1 MAEQDFI
8 TGPFGSAV
16 PTARPVVPEPGIDV
30 GATPL
35 ADEVRVP
42 FTDAALAGERGV
54 AESRAAREARA
65 NLADSGVWE
74 GIGAGMTTWDTT
86 RLIKRLARPAF
97 DDEAEP
103 FNKFEYLE
111 NLPEHFSEDEHE
123 YFSEVA
129 KGTKSAEYALQ
140 VIRDQ
145 REAREVAGSHP
156 VAGTAIMFLDPV
168 WLAIPPALRA
178 GRLAPAAGRAVSA
191 VTAGAVGGGMVAAG
205 EGPTSDMEIAL
216 AMVMNSAAGAVFYR
230 PGKGLVR
237 ADPDFPTNDVLSI
250 TESLN
255 AAQPAKPRMRMARQ
269 EEWEDVEVPGAPDP
283 KFLHDFSLVFNEQA
297 ITKAREGYVVMM
309 TPDEFR
315 TLAFPRERT
324 TADLTADQATA
335 LAEGKRGPIRAA
347 ITKGGLDGVPSLRIE
362 GGKVTG
368 HDGRHRADVLEE
380 NGFDEIPVLIKGE
393 RPAAG
398 AAVVSETGESTVRIR
413 ERVQPNAPGVVE
425 RRKVREA
432 VWEEVP
438 AELHPNAVRSD
449 PAKVAAAVDTVLT
462 RSAKQRG
469 IGERLMWNTHKTMSN
484 FGTAGKR
491 IADFL
496 YDNNSDLSRHSVES
510 QREAVLHDLRRGQ
523 VEYEDLLRAEMAANG
538 AGTLKMLNPFTSR
551 EAYATQAKIE
561 QAVQRE
567 LFRREQAART
577 GVAATDDVPANIKM
591 MADKL
596 DAMHKRALAEMKA
609 AGVEGAEN
617 LLERPGY
624 LNRKWNSVMIDS
636 VIDRFEKRGLTREQ
650 AHAKVVDLVA
660 VSLRRASGAMDDKL
674 AKQIG
679 GAIVDRAQR
688 RGYFEDSLFNA
699 PAGEGTLKELRDILS
714 PMMDSADVE
723 RALNVLRVVDDEAGK
738 AGILKHRMDLDYD
751 ATVRVGNETVS
762 IMDLID
768 SRVSTIVDQY
778 NQRVATQVAFA
789 RRGMKKRSD
798 VEKLRE
804 ELLHDTPI
812 EKRAEAQELFD
823 NTIAHYRGEPSG
835 QRMNERMRLFSAYGR
850 SISLAWSGLW
860 QMTEY
865 ATAMGEYGLVKSLKY
880 ATQEFPGFKQ
890 LMKPDAATAKSL
902 ETVLADHSV
911 QSLRLRPFLARYEDG
926 YEMGTSS
933 ALQLSAQTIGQA
945 VPMANA
951 MKYVHHHQARMVGN
965 LILDRVRQAAD
976 GNIKARE
983 ALAKYGLE
991 APVMDK
997 LAAEIKAKGFDVDA
1011 WDHAVWAEVR
1021 PTFAKMMD
1029 AAVLKGRLGDVPAFA
1044 AFDNVGKFIFTYRT
1058 FVLTAHNKILAGGL
1072 ERNGASAVGLVLLY
1086 QLPLSMAA
1094 VQAHSVVMGAGIM
1107 EPGDMAQK
1115 AVGQMGGLG
1124 LFSEPFKWVTGQDN
1138 KLGAPGLIP
1147 IDRGIG
1153 LLQSAANADAE
1164 KGASTALTMLPVISA
1179 VPFVRGMSEQIKE

>member
-1 MAEQDFI
+1 
-8 TGPFGSAV
+8 
-16 PTARPVVPEPGIDV
+16 
-30 GATPL
+30 
-35 ADEVRVP
+35 
-42 FTDAALAGERGV
+42 
-54 AESRAAREARA
+54 
-65 NLADSGVWE
+65 VWA
-74 GIGAGMTTWDTT
+74 GIGAGITTWDTT
-86 RLIKRLARPAF
+86 RLIKRFARPSF
-97 DDEAEP
+97 ENETEP

-123 YFSEVA
+123 YFSDVA

-145 REAREVAGSHP
+145 RQAREVAGAHP
-156 VAGTAIMFLDPV
+156 IAGMAAMFIDPV

-178 GRLAPAAGRAVSA
+178 GKLTPAAGRAVSA
-191 VTAGAVGGGMVAAG
+191 GTAGAIGGGMVAAG
-205 EGPTSDMEIAL
+205 EGPVSDMEIAL
-216 AMVMNSAAGAVFYR
+216 NMVLNSAVGGVFYR
-230 PGKGLVR
+230 PGKGLVK
-237 ADPDFPTNDVLSI
+237 ADTDFPPDTVRDLTETLTADV
-250 TESLN
+250 
-255 AAQPAKPRMRMARQ
+255 AQATKPRMRMTQQ
-269 EEWEDVEVPGAPDP
+269 EEWEEVPVQAEPLAGHKTTDLGDVVVTESAKEPGKFQITFWDGKAGVGKPTGDAVYSTREEAIRAFEEAGEGTVHRAPAAAP
-283 KFLHDFSLVFNEQA
+283 
-297 ITKAREGYVVMM
+297 
-309 TPDEFR
+309 
-315 TLAFPRERT
+315 
-324 TADLTADQATA
+324 
-335 LAEGKRGPIRAA
+335 AEGAM
-347 ITKGGLDGVPSLRIE
+347 
-362 GGKVTG
+362 
-368 HDGRHRADVLEE
+368 
-380 NGFDEIPVLIKGE
+380 
-393 RPAAG
+393 
-398 AAVVSETGESTVRIR
+398 
-413 ERVQPNAPGVVE
+413 E
-425 RRKVREA
+425 RRKVRDA

-449 PAKVAAAVDTVLT
+449 PAAVVAAVDTALAQG
-462 RSAKQRG
+462 AKKRG
-469 IGERLMWNTHKTMSN
+469 FGEAIMWNTHKTMSN
-484 FGTAGKR
+484 FGTVGKR

-510 QREAVLHDLRRGQ
+510 QREAILHDLRRGQ

-538 AGTLKMLNPFTSR
+538 AGILKMLNPFTSR

-577 GVAATDDVPANIKM
+577 GVAASDDVPANIKM

-624 LNRKWNSVMIDS
+624 LNRKWNSVMIDN
-636 VIDRFEKRGLTREQ
+636 VIDRFEKAGLNRVQ

-660 VSLRRASGAMDDKL
+660 VSLRRANGAMDEKL

-714 PMMDSADVE
+714 PMMNSADVE

-751 ATVRVGNETVS
+751 ATVRVGNETVG
-762 IMDLID
+762 ITDLID

-789 RRGMKKRSD
+789 RSGLKKRSD
-798 VEKLRE
+798 VERMRE
-804 ELLHDTPI
+804 ELLHDTPL
-812 EKRAEAQELFD
+812 EKRAEAKELFD

-835 QRMNERMRLFSAYGR
+835 QRMNERMRLYSAYGR

-865 ATAMGEYGLVKSLKY
+865 ATAMGEYGLMKSLKY
-880 ATQEFPGFKQ
+880 ATQEFPGFKS
-890 LMKPDAATAKSL
+890 LMRPDKQTATSL
-902 ETVLADHSV
+902 ETVLADHSM

-965 LILDRVRQAAD
+965 LILDRVQQAAG
-976 GNIKARE
+976 GNAKARE

-997 LAAEIKAKGFDVDA
+997 LAAEVKAKGFDVDA
-1011 WDHAVWAEVR
+1011 WDSAVWADVR
-1021 PTFAKMMD
+1021 PVFAKMMD
-1029 AAVLKGRLGDVPAFA
+1029 ASVLKGRLGDVPAFA

-1058 FVLTAHNKILAGGL
+1058 FVLSAHNKILAGGL
-1072 ERNGASAVGLVLLY
+1072 ERNGSAAVGLVLLY
-1086 QLPLSMAA
+1086 QLPLAMAA
-1094 VQAHSVVMGAGIM
+1094 VQAHSVIMGEGLM
-1107 EPGDMAQK
+1107 EPEDMAAK
-1115 AVGQMGGLG
+1115 AVGQMGGIG

-1138 KLGAPGLIP
+1138 KMGAPGLIP

-1153 LLQSAANADAE
+1153 LLQSAVNMDAE
-1164 KGASTALTMLPVISA
+1164 KGASTAMTMLPVVSA
-1179 VPFVRGMSEQIKE
+1179 VPFIRGMAQQIKE